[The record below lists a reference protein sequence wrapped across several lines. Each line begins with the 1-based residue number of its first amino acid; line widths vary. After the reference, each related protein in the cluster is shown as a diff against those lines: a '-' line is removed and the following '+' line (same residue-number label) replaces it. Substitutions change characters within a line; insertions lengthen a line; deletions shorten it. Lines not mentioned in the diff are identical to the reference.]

1 MFGARSLSSLQRFL
15 PLFASF
21 IALVGC
27 SASRPPKARPRAPVA
42 PMVFYTPPPALAK
55 PANQG
60 PSVMLGI
67 DVLQAENFAP
77 LKGKRIGLLTHPA
90 GVNRQGVSTVEIL
103 AHAPGVK
110 LVALF
115 GPEHGIYG
123 DAPAATDVGHTID
136 KRTGLPVFSLY
147 GKACP
152 TNRPSKLM
160 LRGIDALVIDLQD
173 IGSRSYTFINAMKW
187 AMEGCFQN
195 GVEVIV
201 LDRPNPLGGLK
212 VSGPLLDVS
221 LCDSHAHRNGV
232 GAFCVPYVHGL
243 TIGELARMAKD
254 LRPPTGLDLPD
265 KVRLRGKLTVIPMR
279 GWTRSMRWPDT
290 GLKWVPTSPF
300 IADFAAVE
308 GYPMVGLG
316 AFWDPPRIDTGFR
329 HGIGRSYPFRG
340 ISRPG
345 MKVEALQKQLSAF
358 DLHGV
363 RLRVV
368 SAPDKEGRPQNGL
381 YTEITDYD
389 AWDPTELNF
398 VLMKLACHLDARNPF
413 APAPG
418 RNFTGFLH
426 HLGAPD
432 FFAALQHEGARIDL
446 AAWLN
451 RWRQQDAAY
460 QVQSRRYWLYR

>member
-1 MFGARSLSSLQRFL
+1 
-15 PLFASF
+15 
-21 IALVGC
+21 
-27 SASRPPKARPRAPVA
+27 
-42 PMVFYTPPPALAK
+42 MVFYTPPASLAK
-55 PANQG
+55 PPETPQ
-60 PSVMLGI
+60 VMLGI
-67 DVLQAENFAP
+67 DVLEAENFAP
-77 LKGKRIGLLTHPA
+77 LRGKRIGLLTHPA
-90 GVNRQGVSTVEIL
+90 GVDRRGVSTIEVL

-136 KRTGLPVFSLY
+136 RRTGLPVYSLY

-152 TNRPSKLM
+152 TNRPSKQM

-187 AMEGCFQN
+187 AMEGCFEN

-212 VSGPLLDVS
+212 VSGPLLDAS
-221 LCDSHAHRNGV
+221 LCDSRAHRNAV

-243 TIGELARMAKD
+243 TIGELARVAKD

-265 KVRLRGKLTVIPMR
+265 RVRARGRLTVIPMR

-290 GLKWVPTSPF
+290 GLPWVATSPF
-300 IADFAAVE
+300 VADFAAVE
-308 GYPMVGLG
+308 GYAMVGLG
-316 AFWDPPRIDTGFR
+316 AFWDPPKIDTGFR

-340 ISRPG
+340 ISHPG
-345 MKVEALQKQLSAF
+345 MKPDVLQRELTSF
-358 DLHGV
+358 DLHGI
-363 RLRVV
+363 RFHAV
-368 SAPDKEGRPQNGL
+368 SAPDKDGKPQTGL
-381 YTEITDYD
+381 YVEITDYD

-398 VLMKLACHLDARNPF
+398 VLMKLACRIDPRNPF

-426 HLGAPD
+426 HLGSPE
-432 FFAALQHEGARIDL
+432 FLAALQREGARIDL

-451 RWRQQDAAY
+451 RWREQDRAY
-460 QVQSRRYWLYR
+460 QAQSRKYWLYQ